1 MHSFA
6 IYPAPKMGIKIN
18 QNLCGDFPP
27 SRSRRA
33 QAARLETMRDTA
45 INNEAQ
51 STGSGVKCYREFF
64 RKRRLWQQLRLG
76 IETILF
82 YLLFH

>member
-6 IYPAPKMGIKIN
+6 ICPAPKIGIKIN
-18 QNLCGDFPP
+18 HNLCGDFPP

-51 STGSGVKCYREFF
+51 STGSGSEMLSRIFSKA
-64 RKRRLWQQLRLG
+64 KAMAT
-76 IETILF
+76 IEAWN
-82 YLLFH
+82 